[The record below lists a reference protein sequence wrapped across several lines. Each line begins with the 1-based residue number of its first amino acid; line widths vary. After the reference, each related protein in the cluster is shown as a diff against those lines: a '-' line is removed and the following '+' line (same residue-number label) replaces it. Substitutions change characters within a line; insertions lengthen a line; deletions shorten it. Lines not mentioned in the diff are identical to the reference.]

1 MIELCPPETIHRVL
15 EYFSERLGISPVV
28 FGSWVF
34 FAGPRGRVFLGP
46 PTTLGLE
53 VADTCGILIARVQK
67 TVKPSTF
74 LFQSFGRH
82 VTRNIIVLDRE
93 QAGRFCKGEDIELS
107 VDVTAD
113 VARGF
118 VMVTYDEMPLGC
130 GLFKDGHLE
139 NQIPKPHRIELKH
152 W

>member
-1 MIELCPPETIHRVL
+1 MIDLCPPETIHRVL
-15 EYFSERLGISPVV
+15 EYFGERFGISPVV

-53 VADTCGILIARVQK
+53 AADTCGILIARVQK

-82 VTRNIIVLDRE
+82 VTRNIITLDRE
-93 QAGRFCKGEDIELS
+93 QTERFCCGEDIVLS
-107 VDVTAD
+107 AD
-113 VARGF
+113 AIGDAARGF
-118 VMVTYDEMPLGC
+118 VMVAYDDLPLGC
-130 GLFKDGHLE
+130 GLLKDGRLE
-139 NQIPKPHRIELKH
+139 NQIPKPYRMSLKY